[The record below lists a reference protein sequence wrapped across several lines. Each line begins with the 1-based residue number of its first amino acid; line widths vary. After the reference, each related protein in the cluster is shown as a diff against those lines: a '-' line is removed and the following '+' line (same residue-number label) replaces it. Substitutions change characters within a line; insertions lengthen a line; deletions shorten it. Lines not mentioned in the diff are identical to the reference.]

1 MNRETIDRDAFE
13 GLRFWRRMSKSVRRR
28 ILFLIVADV
37 ALFTVIAWQTRATGS
52 NLPDEASRIL
62 PNVAPI
68 VLAGLGMTGI
78 VCCGAIDLSIGAIL
92 GLSGTV
98 FGILYERGFSPP
110 ICFAACFATSFV
122 VSTYNG
128 LLVRSLRLPA
138 IIVTLA
144 GLAFYR
150 GAALILADVGAK
162 RFSEQFTVTA
172 NEYHA
177 PGKDHAG
184 TILLIVLALALGWE
198 FFGNSSRRWLALGS
212 SDMACRLSGLRP
224 DRILLQAFV
233 IGGVF
238 LGLASLLDVTN
249 HSVLKPAQLGLGFEL
264 SVIAAVVLG
273 GTSIFGGEGSY
284 LGTALGA
291 LFLYLIGPA
300 MLYAGVNEYWRTA
313 VQGGAILAV
322 IGIDCALSRRRK
334 LLEELR

>member
-1 MNRETIDRDAFE
+1 MKRDAFE

-28 ILFLIVADV
+28 IVFLILADL
-37 ALFTVIAWQTRATGS
+37 ALFGVIAGETNATGAS
-52 NLPDEASRIL
+52 LRDEASRIL

-78 VCCGAIDLSIGAIL
+78 VCCGAIDLSIGATL

-98 FGILYERGFSPP
+98 FGILYEREFSPP
-110 ICFAACFATSFV
+110 ICFAACFATAV
-122 VSTYNG
+122 LVSSYNG
-128 LLVRSLRLPA
+128 LLVRTLRLPA

-162 RFSEQFTVTA
+162 RFGEQFTVTA
-172 NEYHA
+172 DAYHT
-177 PGKDHAG
+177 PGKDYAS
-184 TILLIVLALALGWE
+184 TILLVVLAIAVGWE
-198 FFGNSSRRWLALGS
+198 FFGKSSRRWLALGS
-212 SDMACRLSGLRP
+212 SEMACRLSGLRP
-224 DRILLQAFV
+224 DRILWQAFV

-238 LGLASLLDVTN
+238 WGLASLLDVTN
-249 HSVLKPAQLGLGFEL
+249 HRIIKPAQLGLGFEL

-291 LFLYLIGPA
+291 LFLYLLGPA
-300 MLYAGVNEYWRTA
+300 MLYAGVDVYWRTA